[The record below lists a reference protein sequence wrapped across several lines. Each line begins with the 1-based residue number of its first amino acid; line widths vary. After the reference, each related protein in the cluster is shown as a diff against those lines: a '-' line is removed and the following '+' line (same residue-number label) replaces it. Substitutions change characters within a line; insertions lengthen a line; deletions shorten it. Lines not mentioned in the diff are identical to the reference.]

1 METIDELVEGKEY
14 KINKAKDDHD
24 WVSEMDY
31 LVGTTFIYYGEKMTV
46 GYMPTDKRVMVD
58 GWHIKPQCLSEV
70 KTKTAK
76 KKLIK
81 QDIVVPETDKPIK
94 SDGGSSGYYKL
105 KMRLSSDNVSK
116 VPEHDEL
123 VDIELETGDVI
134 RALVDNDFD
143 LGNMVKAI
151 RRIHQASKGQGKD
164 NTTVEY
170 DCNKIEYFLKE
181 WYNNYQKEQI

>member
-1 METIDELVEGKEY
+1 METIDELVDGKEY
-14 KINKAKDDHD
+14 KINKPEYDIVWIPA
-24 WVSEMDY
+24 MDY
-31 LVGTTFIYYGEKMTV
+31 LAGKAFIYEKESMNNERTIFI
-46 GYMPTDKRVMVD
+46 DDWKLN
-58 GWHIKPQCLSEV
+58 PQWLTELEE
-70 KTKTAK
+70 KTPHETE
-76 KKLIK
+76 
-81 QDIVVPETDKPIK
+81 QDIVVPETGKPIK

-116 VPEHDEL
+116 VPDHDEL

-170 DCNKIEYFLKE
+170 DCNKIDYFLKE